1 VHLWLFHSR
10 TAVNALQ
17 LLRIISN
24 PNEVETQVKET
35 LTFLM
40 ELGPGIK
47 SEPMR
52 QKQLCCGWMV
62 PPLDTIAATS
72 CFWVI

>member
-17 LLRIISN
+17 SLRITLN

-40 ELGPGIK
+40 ELEPGIK

-52 QKQLCCGWMV
+52 QKQWCCGWMV
-62 PPLDTIAATS
+62 PQLDTIVATS
-72 CFWVI
+72 SFWVI

>member
-10 TAVNALQ
+10 TVVNALQ
-17 LLRIISN
+17 LLRITSN
-24 PNEVETQVKET
+24 PNEVETRVKET
-35 LTFLM
+35 MIFLM

-47 SEPMR
+47 SEPML
-52 QKQLCCGWMV
+52 QKQWYCGWMV

-72 CFWVI
+72 SFWVI